1 MKKTTLTD
9 LHIALGARMTEYA
22 GFLMPV
28 CYSGINEEHYAV
40 RTAAGVFDVSHMG
53 EFILK
58 GPHAFNLIQRLTT
71 NDASRLTP
79 GKAQYT
85 CMTNEHGGIVDD
97 LILYCL
103 PDQAWMLVVNAA
115 NIEKDWNHI
124 SLHNTDQAEMHNI
137 SDRCTLL
144 AVQGPKAAT
153 ILQRLTEIDLRSIP
167 YYHFVKGHFAGINN
181 VLMSNTGYTGSGG
194 FELYFENTHARH
206 IWNQIFEAG
215 KDEGLKPCGLGAR
228 DTLRL
233 EMGFCLYGN
242 DIDEHTS
249 PLEAGLGWI
258 VKFNK
263 MFIASDILQKQKEEG
278 IKQKL
283 ISFEMID
290 KGIPRKGYDICLS
303 DGTRIGRVT
312 SGTHS
317 HWLNK
322 NIGMGY
328 VKSEYARTG
337 EYIFISLRGQL
348 LKACIVNPPFFKSP
362 HTIS

>member
-1 MKKTTLTD
+1 VKKTALTD
-9 LHIALGARMTEYA
+9 LHISLGARMTEFA

-28 CYSGINEEHYAV
+28 SYSGIQDEHDAV
-40 RTAAGVFDVSHMG
+40 RRAAGIFDVSHMG
-53 EFILK
+53 EFIMK
-58 GPHAFNLIQRLTT
+58 GPHALALIQRLTT
-71 NDASRLTP
+71 NDASRLSP

-85 CMTNEHGGIVDD
+85 CLTNEHGGIVDD

-124 SLHNTDQAEMHNI
+124 CRYNTDQVEMHNI

-144 AVQGPKAAT
+144 AVQGPRAGI
-153 ILQRLTEIDLRSIP
+153 ILQKLTDIDLSKIAF
-167 YYHFVKGHFAGINN
+167 YHFVKGQLAGVNN
-181 VLMSNTGYTGSGG
+181 VLISNTGYTGSGG
-194 FELYFENTHARH
+194 FEIYFEHSHSLH
-206 IWNQIFEAG
+206 IWNQIVAAG
-215 KDEGLKPCGLGAR
+215 QDEGLKPCGLGAR

-249 PLEAGLGWI
+249 PLEAGLEWI

-263 MFIASDILQKQKEEG
+263 SFIASDILQKQKEEG
-278 IKQKL
+278 VRQKL
-283 ISFEMID
+283 VSFEMID
-290 KGIPRKGYDICLS
+290 KGIPRKGYDIYLA
-303 DGTRIGRVT
+303 DGNQIGRVT

-322 NIGMGY
+322 SIGMGY
-328 VKSEYARTG
+328 VKSEYARLG
-337 EYIFISLRGQL
+337 ENIFISHRSQL
-348 LKACIVNPPFFKSP
+348 LKACIVKPPFYKS
-362 HTIS
+362 SVSF